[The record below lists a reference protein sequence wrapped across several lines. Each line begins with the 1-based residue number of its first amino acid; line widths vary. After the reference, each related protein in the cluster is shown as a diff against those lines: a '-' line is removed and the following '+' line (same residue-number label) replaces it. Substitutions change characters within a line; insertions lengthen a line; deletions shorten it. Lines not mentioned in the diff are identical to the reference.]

1 MTRKI
6 HYVLALLLQVTVS
19 VVVANAQ
26 LVADAPNQSAY
37 TEKLSITTQ
46 MFLDEMAGNINYD
59 QEPGWSVKLSD
70 QPRLLREV
78 ERRYAAP
85 EVIDGEAINEY
96 GLLSNEI
103 SLTSS
108 GT

>member
-1 MTRKI
+1 MTGKI

-26 LVADAPNQSAY
+26 FVADAPNQSAY

-59 QEPGWSVKLSD
+59 QNPGGV
-70 QPRLLREV
+70 
-78 ERRYAAP
+78 
-85 EVIDGEAINEY
+85 
-96 GLLSNEI
+96 
-103 SLTSS
+103 
-108 GT
+108 